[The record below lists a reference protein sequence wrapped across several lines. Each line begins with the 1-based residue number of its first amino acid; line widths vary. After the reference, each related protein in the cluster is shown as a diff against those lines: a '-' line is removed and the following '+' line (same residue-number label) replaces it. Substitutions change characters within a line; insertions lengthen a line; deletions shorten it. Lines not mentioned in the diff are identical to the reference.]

1 MKQKWIIILSVVAIT
16 IIGVLIWFK
25 NPIDMMAANP
35 EEIMEIAI
43 FDGNTGGSLHI
54 TDKEDISY
62 IIENL
67 NTIKLKRGKLSSGY
81 TGYSFKTTIYGNNGE
96 EIGGWNNFIIN
107 SGDTI
112 RKDPFFYEVVEGS
125 IDYQYIK
132 TLVEE
137 QNTKQK
143 FDLIPMLMV
152 KGELYLDTGKESD
165 FNRTCGT
172 MDGEITSTVEP
183 FEKPTK
189 DNQSNFGS
197 GYGYQ
202 FVSPNNIDILI
213 NEKWIRFEKESKD
226 ITEKNYERIS
236 EYMKEHSIATFS
248 PYYELLDF
256 QISDYVEKSTDE
268 GIEATFYYKIIEK
281 NYDKD
286 PDTVGYI
293 KEAKESGSQNYQQM
307 YDEYLE
313 SREMNFDFKVII
325 DKEDK
330 ITLYSNVS
338 PNGVQW
344 EETKMTDYILQ

>member
-1 MKQKWIIILSVVAIT
+1 MKQKLITILSVVVIT

-25 NPIDMMAANP
+25 NPMDI
-35 EEIMEIAI
+35 
-43 FDGNTGGSLHI
+43 NTLI
-54 TDKEDISY
+54 ED
-62 IIENL
+62 
-67 NTIKLKRGKLSSGY
+67 
-81 TGYSFKTTIYGNNGE
+81 
-96 EIGGWNNFIIN
+96 
-107 SGDTI
+107 
-112 RKDPFFYEVVEGS
+112 
-125 IDYQYIK
+125 
-132 TLVEE
+132 
-137 QNTKQK
+137 QNTNQK
-143 FDLIPMLMV
+143 FDFIPMVIV

-172 MDGEITSTVEP
+172 MDGEITSTVES

-189 DNQSNFGS
+189 DNQSNFGK

-213 NEKWIRFEKESKD
+213 DEKWIRFEKESKD
-226 ITEKNYERIS
+226 VTNENYERIS
-236 EYMKEHSIATFS
+236 EYMKEHSIAAFS

-256 QISDYVEKSTDE
+256 QISDYVEKSIDE

-293 KEAKESGSQNYQQM
+293 KEAKESGNKNYQQM

-313 SREMNFDFKVII
+313 PREMNFDFKVVI

-338 PNGVQW
+338 PNGIQW

>member
-1 MKQKWIIILSVVAIT
+1 MKQKQIIALLVVAIT
-16 IIGVLIWFK
+16 IIGIFIWLK
-25 NPIDMMAANP
+25 SPIGRA
-35 EEIMEIAI
+35 
-43 FDGNTGGSLHI
+43 
-54 TDKEDISY
+54 
-62 IIENL
+62 
-67 NTIKLKRGKLSSGY
+67 
-81 TGYSFKTTIYGNNGE
+81 
-96 EIGGWNNFIIN
+96 
-107 SGDTI
+107 
-112 RKDPFFYEVVEGS
+112 PFFYKAVERS

-132 TLVEE
+132 TLVED
-137 QNTKQK
+137 QNMKGEM
-143 FDLIPMLMV
+143 DLIPMVMV
-152 KGELYLDTGKESD
+152 KGKLYLDTGKESD

-172 MDGEITSTVEP
+172 MDGEITSTVEH

-202 FVSPNNIDILI
+202 FVSHNSIDVLI
-213 NEKWIRFEKESKD
+213 NEKWIRFEEELD
-226 ITEKNYERIS
+226 MADKNYERIS
-236 EYMKEHSIATFS
+236 EYMKEHSIAAFA

-256 QISDYVEKSTDE
+256 QTSNYLEDITDE

-293 KEAKESGSQNYQQM
+293 KEAKESESQNYQQL
-307 YDEYLE
+307 YDEYLQP
-313 SREMNFDFKVII
+313 REMNFEFKIVI

-338 PNGVQW
+338 PNGIEW